1 MNDGEGGEERRITRL
16 ETLATEA
23 ISHLYLPIMAT
34 SLQRPLSSVLEEVA
48 VGEGS
53 TVTSKFLVYR
63 F

>member
-1 MNDGEGGEERRITRL
+1 MRYSNHEVITTDTSYSL
-16 ETLATEA
+16 KIALL
-23 ISHLYLPIMAT
+23 HPYLPIMAT
-34 SLQRPLSSVLEEVA
+34 SLQRPLSSVLEEEA